1 MSLLRIRGALGD
13 PSLSCQWALIGDGG
27 QYSFGE
33 GSLAQLPARADRL
46 QLLVPA
52 DQVLLLRTRL
62 PRAARRHAGSVL
74 AFAVEERTV
83 GEPEANLVSW
93 LGTAGSDDV
102 LAVIDKAGLQRWRAA
117 LEALGLRMHELQ
129 CETLL
134 LPREPGEWSL
144 AWNGRDGFVRTGEF
158 DGAAT
163 DCGDR
168 DLPPTWLRLRLQQ
181 AQTEGVLPGA
191 IALYPTTPD
200 ALPDVTAW
208 ARELGI
214 AVRVAEAWDWRAAPA
229 GAGVPLTQEK
239 PGWRLWSGMAVRL
252 RPAAIILAAA
262 LMIHLIALLAQWSSL
277 HSEQR
282 TLRQQMESRF
292 RSVFPEAVA
301 VADPELQM
309 RRKLADA
316 RHVAGLSDEGD
327 FLPMLQ
333 AVAASVKPLPAGSL
347 RTLSYE
353 SGRMTIELSAVDA
366 AGVRKA
372 RDRLLASG
380 LTVDPLPS
388 ADSESRAALVL
399 TVRAR

>member
-13 PSLSCQWALIGDGG
+13 PSLDCEWALIGDDG
-27 QYSFGE
+27 QFSCGE
-33 GSLAQLPARADRL
+33 GPLAQLPTHADRI

-93 LGTAGSDDV
+93 LGIAGSDDL
-102 LAVIDKAGLQRWRAA
+102 LAVIDKAGLLRWRAA
-117 LEALGLRMHELQ
+117 LEAIGLRVHELQ

-144 AWNGRDGFVRTGEF
+144 AWSGRDGFVRTGEL

-163 DCGDR
+163 DCGDH

-191 IALYPTTPD
+191 IALYPTAPD
-200 ALPDVTAW
+200 AVPDVTAW
-208 ARELGI
+208 ARDLGI
-214 AVRVAEAWDWRAAPA
+214 AVRVAGAWDWRAAPA

-239 PGWRLWSGMAVRL
+239 QRWRFGSGMAARL

-277 HSEQR
+277 RSEQR
-282 TLRQQMESRF
+282 ALRQQMELRF
-292 RSVFPEAVA
+292 RSVFPEAIA

-316 RHVAGLSDEGD
+316 RHLAGLSDDGD
-327 FLPMLQ
+327 FLPMIQ
-333 AVAASVKPLPAGSL
+333 AVAASVKHLPAGSL

-366 AGVRKA
+366 QGVRQA
-372 RDRLLASG
+372 LDHLLASG
-380 LTVDPLPS
+380 LTVDPPPPLT
-388 ADSESRAALVL
+388 AASRTSLVL